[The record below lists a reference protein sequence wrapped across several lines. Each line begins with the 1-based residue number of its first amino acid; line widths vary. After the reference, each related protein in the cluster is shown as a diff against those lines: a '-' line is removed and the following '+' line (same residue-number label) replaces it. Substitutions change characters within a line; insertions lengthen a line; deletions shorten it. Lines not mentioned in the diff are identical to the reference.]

1 MKFDC
6 ANIPIRNHDYVVLLD
21 EEFAKYGPNGKNLE
35 YGIVYGTKWI
45 LPLGGKR
52 KKQLETGDYVKL
64 LNKEL
69 LPEVKSLL
77 DRLYLYYKKN
87 QVLPENPAD
96 LLSITQD
103 EVDEFEQLRAQWKK
117 ISSPFDEDESEG
129 EVAWVAEEYD
139 EDDLSTDIYET
150 DDLI

>member
-103 EVDEFEQLRAQWKK
+103 EVDEFEQLRAQGKK